1 MVHFPSNAPFCF
13 SIDNCILLLLGSFT
27 LFDGF
32 KGVISTNAPARVGEL
47 NNKLI
52 TWTEGDLGIIWNAAM
67 GVCSKPYAVGWW
79 LL

>member
-32 KGVISTNAPARVGEL
+32 KGVISMKARARVGEL
-47 NNKLI
+47 NNKSI
-52 TWTEGDLGIIWNAAM
+52 AWTEEDLNIIWNAAT
-67 GVCSKPYAVGWW
+67 GVCSEPYAVG
-79 LL
+79 